1 MDAGEIYYRNLMRIS
16 RQLEKIGFPC
26 ESAVAEEINK
36 AQRDKE
42 KLSEDEIE
50 TALCIKMISDY
61 NSEDMI
67 EPYHCSYAI
76 LHGTNRL
83 FDTCKFLKNI
93 GLNKNEVKIAFK
105 RNSQLLMYDLEYL
118 RDSYEI
124 LKNYGLNEFQI
135 KEVFVE
141 AVCVGKD
148 ECELRCACVRK
159 YFPKEMLYM
168 LAKKWLFYRYYTD
181 PADCIEYLV
190 AELGKGKA
198 TELLT
203 NEKSILYLWKE
214 KYQRSDIAHG
224 IQHNEALEIIEKY
237 RDIELE
243 KKIAERM
250 KTNTPKESIKLAKKY
265 NVESP
270 ERNKKLVV
278 FKNGTCVVVFAKDG
292 ANDDEIKKDAEGKLL
307 VSRNSDIEINR
318 VENELDESSKGIL
331 HKMTNVFG
339 LVNLHYWSDEKNEVI
354 DEMIV
359 RRYYYADVRDSEIE
373 TILF

>member
-1 MDAGEIYYRNLMRIS
+1 MSTGEIYYRNLMRIS
-16 RQLEKIGFPC
+16 RQLEEIGFPC

-36 AQRDKE
+36 VHREKE
-42 KLSEDEIE
+42 QLSNDEIR

-67 EPYHCSYAI
+67 DPYHCSYAI
-76 LHGTNRL
+76 LRGTTRL
-83 FDTCKFLKNI
+83 FDICKFLKNV

-135 KEVFVE
+135 KEVFVD

-190 AELGKGKA
+190 TELGKGKA

-203 NEKSILYLWKE
+203 NEEGILYLWKE
-214 KYQRSDIAHG
+214 KHQRSDTAHG
-224 IQHNEALEIIEKY
+224 IQHNEALETIEKY
-237 RDIELE
+237 RDEALE
-243 KKIAERM
+243 KQIIERM
-250 KTNTPKESIKLAKKY
+250 KVNTPKENIELGKRY
-265 NVESP
+265 NTSSP

-278 FKNGTCVVVFAKDG
+278 FKNGTCVVVHAKNG
-292 ANDDEIKKDAEGKLL
+292 ASDEEIKKDAEGKLR
-307 VSRNSDIEINR
+307 VSRNFDVEINR
-318 VENELDESSKGIL
+318 ADNEPNDSTKGIL

-339 LVNLHYWSDEKNEVI
+339 LVNLHYWSDEKNSNV

-359 RRYYYADVRDSEIE
+359 RRYYYADVRDLEVEMIV
-373 TILF
+373 F